1 MLNLTKIF
9 YTAYR
14 LFPFILVSFF
24 TLSSLLNQD
33 IKGIIYLAGLL
44 IACFVSTIVGS
55 TFPNFFKNIST
66 TSTSSAP
73 ATATA
78 TASASASAAAS
89 AATTAPESID
99 FNLICNSLTLGED
112 GPISKLPLSM
122 TVYSFTFFYLV
133 YIIGKYKLANQNIIT
148 ILFFS
153 TVILG
158 DWYWH
163 RLFNCNSHSSL
174 FGAFAIGTII
184 GLAWSAIIASTG
196 KVELQYFN
204 GISNKEVCKLRA
216 KQKFLCRSKTS
227 S

>member
-44 IACFVSTIVGS
+44 IACFVSTTVGS
-55 TFPNFFKNIST
+55 TFPKFFEDVNNIPT
-66 TSTSSAP
+66 LTSTIDEK
-73 ATATA
+73 TIVT
-78 TASASASAAAS
+78 
-89 AATTAPESID
+89 D
-99 FNLICNSLTLGED
+99 FNLICKSLTLGED

-148 ILFFS
+148 ILFFTS
-153 TVILG
+153 VIL
-158 DWYWH
+158 
-163 RLFNCNSHSSL
+163 
-174 FGAFAIGTII
+174 
-184 GLAWSAIIASTG
+184 ASP
-196 KVELQYFN
+196 N
-204 GISNKEVCKLRA
+204 
-216 KQKFLCRSKTS
+216 
-227 S
+227 

>member
-44 IACFVSTIVGS
+44 IACFISAIVGS
-55 TFPNFFKNIST
+55 TFPKTFEKIST
-66 TSTSSAP
+66 VATAP

-78 TASASASAAAS
+78 
-89 AATTAPESID
+89 AATDPATAPPPTD
-99 FNLICNSLTLGED
+99 FTLICNSLTLGQD
-112 GPISKLPLSM
+112 GAISKLPLSM
-122 TVYSFTFFYLV
+122 TVYSFTFSYLV
-133 YIIGKYKLANQNIIT
+133 YIIIKYKLANQNIIT

-153 TVILG
+153 SVILG

-163 RLFNCNSHSSL
+163 RLFNCNSHTSL
-174 FGAFAIGTII
+174 VFALIIGAII

-216 KQKFLCRSKTS
+216 KQRFKCTTTSK
-227 S
+227 

>member
-1 MLNLTKIF
+1 MLNLTKIL

-55 TFPNFFKNIST
+55 SFPKFFEK
-66 TSTSSAP
+66 TSTGATTAA
-73 ATATA
+73 ATAATA
-78 TASASASAAAS
+78 ASTASA
-89 AATTAPESID
+89 PESTD

-148 ILFFS
+148 ILFFTS
-153 TVILG
+153 VILG

-216 KQKFLCRSKTS
+216 KQRFKCRTM
-227 S
+227 

>member
-44 IACFVSTIVGS
+44 IACFVSSIVGS
-55 TFPNFFKNIST
+55 TFPKTFEKIPT
-66 TSTSSAP
+66 PAPAPAP

-78 TASASASAAAS
+78 
-89 AATTAPESID
+89 PEITD

-174 FGAFAIGTII
+174 VFALIIGAII

-196 KVELQYFN
+196 KVNLQYFN

-216 KQKFLCRSKTS
+216 KQKFKCTS
-227 S
+227 TTQSA

>member
-55 TFPNFFKNIST
+55 TFPKTFEKIPT
-66 TSTSSAP
+66 APAPAPAPAP

-78 TASASASAAAS
+78 
-89 AATTAPESID
+89 PEITD

-112 GPISKLPLSM
+112 GPISKLPLSI
-122 TVYSFTFFYLV
+122 TVYAYTFFYLV
-133 YIIGKYKLANQNIIT
+133 YIIIKYKLANQNIIT

-163 RLFNCNSHSSL
+163 RLFNCNSHTSL
-174 FGAFAIGTII
+174 VGALII
-184 GLAWSAIIASTG
+184 GAIIGIAWSAIIASTG
-196 KVELQYFN
+196 KVNLQYFN

-216 KQKFLCRSKTS
+216 KQRFKCTTTTK
-227 S
+227 

>member
-55 TFPNFFKNIST
+55 TFPKTFEKIPT
-66 TSTSSAP
+66 AAPAPAPDPDP

-78 TASASASAAAS
+78 TAT
-89 AATTAPESID
+89 ATD

-204 GISNKEVCKLRA
+204 GISNKEVCKLRT
-216 KQKFLCRSKTS
+216 KQKFLCRSKTTS
-227 S
+227 

>member
-44 IACFVSTIVGS
+44 IACFISAMVGN
-55 TFPNFFKNIST
+55 TFPKIFEN
-66 TSTSSAP
+66 
-73 ATATA
+73 
-78 TASASASAAAS
+78 AS
-89 AATTAPESID
+89 AATTATAPTTTATATATSDD
-99 FNLICNSLTLGED
+99 FTLICKSLTLGED
-112 GPISKLPLSM
+112 GPISILPLSM
-122 TVYSFTFFYLV
+122 TVYAFTFFYLV

-148 ILFFS
+148 ILFFTS
-153 TVILG
+153 VILG

-163 RLFNCNSHSSL
+163 RLFNCNSHSRL
-174 FGAFAIGTII
+174 FAAFAIGAII
-184 GLAWSAIIASTG
+184 GVAWSAIIASTG
-196 KVELQYFN
+196 KIELQYFN

-216 KQKFLCRSKTS
+216 QQRFKCTTTKT
-227 S
+227 

>member
-44 IACFVSTIVGS
+44 IACFISAMVGN
-55 TFPNFFKNIST
+55 TFPKIFEKIPTAT
-66 TSTSSAP
+66 TAPAPAP

-78 TASASASAAAS
+78 TA
-89 AATTAPESID
+89 TAPEITD
-99 FNLICNSLTLGED
+99 FTLICNSLTLGED

-122 TVYSFTFFYLV
+122 TVYAFTFFYLV

-148 ILFFS
+148 ILFFTS
-153 TVILG
+153 VILG

-204 GISNKEVCKLRA
+204 GISNKEVCKLRTN
-216 KQKFLCRSKTS
+216 QKFLCRSKTPS
-227 S
+227 

>member
-73 ATATA
+73 ATAAPA
-78 TASASASAAAS
+78 TAPA
-89 AATTAPESID
+89 TAPEITD

-216 KQKFLCRSKTS
+216 KQKFLCRSKTTS
-227 S
+227 

>member
-73 ATATA
+73 ATAPAPATA
-78 TASASASAAAS
+78 TA
-89 AATTAPESID
+89 TAPEITD

-133 YIIGKYKLANQNIIT
+133 YIIIKYKLANQNIIT

-163 RLFNCNSHSSL
+163 RLFNCNSHTSL
-174 FGAFAIGTII
+174 VGALIIGAII

-216 KQKFLCRSKTS
+216 NQRFKCTTTTK
-227 S
+227 

>member
-44 IACFVSTIVGS
+44 IACFVSTTVGS
-55 TFPNFFKNIST
+55 TFPKTFEKIST
-66 TSTSSAP
+66 V
-73 ATATA
+73 ATATDP
-78 TASASASAAAS
+78 
-89 AATTAPESID
+89 ATTPAPDD
-99 FNLICNSLTLGED
+99 FTLICKSLTLGQD
-112 GPISKLPLSM
+112 GAISKLPLSM
-122 TVYSFTFFYLV
+122 TVYSFTFSYLV
-133 YIIGKYKLANQNIIT
+133 YIIIKYKLANQNIIT

-153 TVILG
+153 SVILG

-163 RLFNCNSHSSL
+163 RLFNCNSHTSL
-174 FGAFAIGTII
+174 VFALIIGAII

-216 KQKFLCRSKTS
+216 KQRFKCTTTSK
-227 S
+227 

>member
-1 MLNLTKIF
+1 MLNLTKIL

-55 TFPNFFKNIST
+55 SFPKFFEK
-66 TSTSSAP
+66 TSTGATTAA

-78 TASASASAAAS
+78 AAATASTASA
-89 AATTAPESID
+89 PESTD

-148 ILFFS
+148 ILFFTS
-153 TVILG
+153 VILG

-216 KQKFLCRSKTS
+216 KQRFKCRTM
-227 S
+227 

>member
-44 IACFVSTIVGS
+44 IACFISAIVGS
-55 TFPNFFKNIST
+55 TFPKTFEKIST
-66 TSTSSAP
+66 VATVP
-73 ATATA
+73 ATAPTDP
-78 TASASASAAAS
+78 
-89 AATTAPESID
+89 APAPAPTD
-99 FNLICNSLTLGED
+99 FNLICKSLTLGED

-148 ILFFS
+148 ILFFTS
-153 TVILG
+153 VILG

-163 RLFNCNSHSSL
+163 RLFNCNSHTGL
-174 FGAFAIGTII
+174 FASFVIGAII
-184 GLAWSAIIASTG
+184 GLIWSAIIASTG

-216 KQKFLCRSKTS
+216 KQRFKCTTTSK
-227 S
+227 

>member
-44 IACFVSTIVGS
+44 IACFISAMVGN
-55 TFPNFFKNIST
+55 TFPKIFENT
-66 TSTSSAP
+66 TPA
-73 ATATA
+73 ATATSP
-78 TASASASAAAS
+78 TPAAS
-89 AATTAPESID
+89 ATTPAATPDD
-99 FNLICNSLTLGED
+99 FTLICKSLTLGED
-112 GPISKLPLSM
+112 GPISILPLSM
-122 TVYSFTFFYLV
+122 TVYAFTFFYLV

-148 ILFFS
+148 ILFFTS
-153 TVILG
+153 VILG

-163 RLFNCNSHSSL
+163 RLFNCNSHTRL
-174 FGAFAIGTII
+174 FASFVVGAII
-184 GLAWSAIIASTG
+184 GLLWSAVIASTG

-216 KQKFLCRSKTS
+216 KQRFICTTTTKK
-227 S
+227 

>member
-55 TFPNFFKNIST
+55 TFPKTFEKIPT
-66 TSTSSAP
+66 APAPAPAPAP

-78 TASASASAAAS
+78 
-89 AATTAPESID
+89 PEITD

-204 GISNKEVCKLRA
+204 GISNKEVCKLRT
-216 KQKFLCRSKTS
+216 KQKFLCRSKTTS
-227 S
+227 